1 MNISLQDA
9 GGWGGRVGVGG
20 EETHTQ
26 NTTFSVGLSSLK
38 SRRVTSEVRPW
49 PTSSVKGQTPWALV
63 KPLST
68 GRKQYRQHIK

>member
-9 GGWGGRVGVGG
+9 GKKKKK
-20 EETHTQ
+20 TTQ

-68 GRKQYRQHIK
+68 GRKQYRQYIK